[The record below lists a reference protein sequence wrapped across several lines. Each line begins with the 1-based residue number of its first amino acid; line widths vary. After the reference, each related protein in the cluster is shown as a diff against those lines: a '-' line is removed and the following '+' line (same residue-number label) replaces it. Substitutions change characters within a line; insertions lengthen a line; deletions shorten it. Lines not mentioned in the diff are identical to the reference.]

1 MKYLLEVFL
10 KYFEFLYLDPQYSIT
25 RSSTSG
31 SPLTGAQLIIT
42 GNTLSWSVTN
52 DRGQISLA
60 AAPTAAIAPENWFR
74 LSIIRRYLDGTVAA
88 GGTISA
94 EDLDWLKA
102 NMAGVEALFADAAK
116 TQRSCKELITL
127 ENMVADELFGPPKS
141 P

>member
-10 KYFEFLYLDPQYSIT
+10 RYFEFLYLDPQYSIT

-42 GNTLSWSVTN
+42 GNKLSWSVTN

-60 AAPTAAIAPENWFR
+60 TAPTAAIAPENWFR

-88 GGTISA
+88 GGTINA

-102 NMAGVEALFADAAK
+102 NMARVEGLFADTPK